1 MRRQNRACATL
12 LAACAALATQPAIT
26 AADAPT
32 FLPHVMP
39 SGTPP
44 LPFSDAALAGDTLYL
59 GGHIGIDP
67 QSGKAASDPDTEARL
82 MMEALQQTLRRAGL
96 TMDDLVSVTVFCTDL
111 KLYDAFNAVY
121 SGYFHGHYPARAFI
135 GASELVRGAHFEI
148 MGVAIRASH
157 AVHH

>member
-1 MRRQNRACATL
+1 MRRQNRGCAAP
-12 LAACAALATQPAIT
+12 LAVCAALATLPAIA

-32 FLPHVMP
+32 FLPHVTP

-44 LPFSDAALAGDTLYL
+44 LPFSDAVLAGDALYL
-59 GGHIGIDP
+59 AGHIGIDP
-67 QSGKAASDPDTEARL
+67 QSGNAASDPDTEAHL

-111 KLYDAFNAVY
+111 KLYDVFNAIY

-135 GASELVRGAHFEI
+135 GAGQLVRGAHFEI
-148 MGVAIRASH
+148 MGVAIRPSH
-157 AVHH
+157 ARHR

>member
-1 MRRQNRACATL
+1 MRRQNFGCAKL
-12 LAACAALATQPAIT
+12 LAACAALATLPAIA

-32 FLPHVMP
+32 FLPHVIP
-39 SGTPP
+39 AGTPQ
-44 LPFSDAALAGDTLYL
+44 LPFSDAVLAGDTLYL
-59 GGHIGIDP
+59 AGHIGIDP

-111 KLYDAFNAVY
+111 KGYDAFNAIY

-135 GASELVRGAHFEI
+135 GASQLVRGAHLEI

-157 AVHH
+157 ATHH

>member
-1 MRRQNRACATL
+1 MRRQNCGCAKL
-12 LAACAALATQPAIT
+12 LAACAALATLPAIA

-39 SGTPP
+39 AGTPP
-44 LPFSDAALAGDTLYL
+44 LPFSDAVLVGDTLYL

-67 QSGKAASDPDTEARL
+67 QSGKAASDPDIEARL
-82 MMEALQQTLRRAGL
+82 MMEAFQQTLRRAGL
-96 TMDDLVSVTVFCTDL
+96 TLDDLVSVTVFCTDL
-111 KLYDAFNAVY
+111 KWYDRFNAVY

-135 GASELVRGAHFEI
+135 GASQLVRGAHFEI

-157 AVHH
+157 AARH